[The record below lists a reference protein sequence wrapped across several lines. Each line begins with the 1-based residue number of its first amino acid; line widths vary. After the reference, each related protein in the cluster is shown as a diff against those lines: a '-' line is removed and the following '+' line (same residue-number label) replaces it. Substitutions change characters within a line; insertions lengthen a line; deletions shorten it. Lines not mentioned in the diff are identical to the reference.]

1 MSHRMKQRQLAAY
14 RATGSDLGLRETP
27 RGFAARRSLV
37 GAYRILKYGL
47 LICAQATLFALV
59 LVGYVIASCFLLP
72 WRLMRRP

>member
-1 MSHRMKQRQLAAY
+1 MGQRQLASY
-14 RATGSDLGLRETP
+14 RTSGSDLALRETQ
-27 RGFAARRSLV
+27 GGLAFRRTLL

-47 LICAQATLFALV
+47 LICAQATLFTLV